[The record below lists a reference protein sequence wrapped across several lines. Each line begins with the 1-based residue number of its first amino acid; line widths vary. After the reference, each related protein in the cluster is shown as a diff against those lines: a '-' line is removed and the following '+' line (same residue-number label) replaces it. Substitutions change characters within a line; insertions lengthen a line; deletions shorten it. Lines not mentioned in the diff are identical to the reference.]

1 MKTIRTV
8 LCLVALAALLTCG
21 ASASTEGYT
30 RDKDEDAAYKGTV
43 TFADGK
49 YAAAY
54 DGATDGGQ
62 YLLLVT
68 DKQVSGVANLLL
80 NADHILY
87 IDQKPASGSAV
98 SFDFI
103 PKNSSAGFVY
113 LGGKFGGV
121 QSPILL
127 GTLESQ
133 GSTVSGT
140 AVAWNDT
147 DDAVY
152 LLYPSTM
159 ADADI
164 RAEWTSGTYG
174 TAGNAVATGTKDEI
188 AAATVDGK
196 AMKSQAFSFEGVA
209 DGTYKLAIFKPGKYV
224 PLIKAVTVSGGAL
237 DVGQVKL
244 WLYGDV
250 NYDGQVKSNDVLQIN
265 RYINGQQ
272 SMFDLG
278 DDEAKSMRV
287 SASDINSDQ
296 SVKSN
301 DVLQINRYINGLTS
315 MINNLK

>member
-1 MKTIRTV
+1 MKTIRMA
-8 LCLVALAALLTCG
+8 LCLAALLTLLTCG
-21 ASASTEGYT
+21 VFASTEGYT
-30 RDKDEDAAYKGTV
+30 RDKNDDTVSYKGTV
-43 TFADGK
+43 TFENGK

-54 DGATDGGQ
+54 NGAADGSQ

-68 DKQVSGVANLLL
+68 DKQVAGVSELLL
-80 NADHILY
+80 NTDHILY
-87 IDQKPASGSAV
+87 VDQKKASGGAV

-103 PKNSSAGFVY
+103 PRRSSAGFVY
-113 LGGKFGGV
+113 LGGRFDGE

-127 GTLESQ
+127 GTLESH

-140 AVAWNDT
+140 AVAWNDA

-152 LLYPSTM
+152 LLYPDTM
-159 ADADI
+159 ADEDI
-164 RAEWTSGTYG
+164 RAEWTSGTYE
-174 TAGNAVATGTKDEI
+174 TAGNVAVTGTKGDI
-188 AAATVDGK
+188 TAATVDGK

-224 PLIKAVTVSGGAL
+224 PLIKTVAVSGGAL

-272 SMFDLG
+272 SLFDTG
-278 DDEAKSMRV
+278 DDETKSMRILI
-287 SASDINSDQ
+287 SDIRICSH
-296 SVKSN
+296 
-301 DVLQINRYINGLTS
+301 
-315 MINNLK
+315 